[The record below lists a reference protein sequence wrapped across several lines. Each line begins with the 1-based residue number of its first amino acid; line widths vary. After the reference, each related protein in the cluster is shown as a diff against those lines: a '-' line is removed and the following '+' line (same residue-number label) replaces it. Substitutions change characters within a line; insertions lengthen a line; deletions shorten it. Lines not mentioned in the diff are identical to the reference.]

1 MFSSARA
8 YIRDAPKPAKNM
20 LTYNQIEI
28 EKQILEFWEK
38 NKIPQKLSS
47 RRPNA
52 KRFFLLDGPP
62 YANAQPHVGHVKTT
76 VCKDIWSRYKQMQG
90 FSSYFQA
97 GFDCH
102 GLPTEVMVEKELGIQ
117 SKGDIEKIGIDK
129 FDALCLEKVINTEKG
144 WMEYYRRLGA
154 WRAYAEPYFTYKD
167 YYIESGWWTLKQLH
181 EKGLLI
187 EGEKP
192 VYWCP
197 HCETTLSGYEVSDSY
212 KDMADPSIFVKF
224 KLLGTQNEYLL
235 VWTTTPWTLAANMAV
250 IVHPLEI
257 YVKAKIG
264 NEIFILAEKR
274 VEAILKEKLKANFEI
289 VGKIKGAELE
299 GLQYLPLLDVPQ
311 QKELDDKA
319 RKVRLSIPIMT
330 TKKYKKHKLSHK
342 KENANAGNMAD
353 GKIGDNSKP
362 VLVPESKNP
371 IAATETKS
379 NFADKI
385 TGTEEKEE
393 YEEFVSMK
401 EGTGLVHCA
410 PGHGQTD
417 HYLGKYYGLQ
427 AVSPVDEHG
436 KFTEKAGSILQ
447 GIFVKT
453 ADKKI
458 IDMLQ
463 AENKLLISEQI
474 THRAA
479 LCWRC
484 KFPLIFRLSKQWY
497 LKVSTIKDKM
507 ISENEKHVKWM
518 PEYGK
523 VKFHNWLVDRE
534 DWAISQ
540 QRYWGIPLPIWRC
553 KNCQK
558 FDVIGSKEEL
568 KQRSARKL
576 NDSELTDLHR
586 HVVDKIELNC
596 LNCASIM
603 VRERD
608 ILNVWFD
615 SGIAPWASLG
625 YPFKNK
631 ELFESM
637 FPVDLINESQ
647 DQIRGWFDSLMFT
660 SVGLFGNAPY
670 KSVAMM
676 GWVLDEKGEKMS
688 KSLGNVVPAIEG
700 IEKLSADAIRMY
712 YCYEIAPWE
721 VQKFSFKTAEEVKRA
736 FAILFNIFAFYKT
749 YSENAK
755 IPELNIANLK
765 LEDKWVL
772 AKLNVLKQQS
782 AESIEKFEMNLVGRE
797 MIRFL
802 VDDFSRT
809 YIKLIRDRVSDEGST
824 PDKLTCLSL
833 IRKVLIEYS
842 MLIAPISPYISEYL
856 YQQLKV
862 NGKESVHFE
871 DYPKMDEKLVD
882 VGLIE
887 SFQVVSKVSE
897 AVNSLRQELKLKL
910 RWPVE
915 EILIS
920 GDEKTQNAVALLSD
934 VLKNH
939 CNAQNV
945 SVGENSEFGKKE
957 FEGGSVFIP
966 KTLSEKMIISAILRE
981 ASRAVQAERKK
992 AGFVVNEKISLT
1004 INFNDAKVREAF
1016 SGMKSALALEVGASK
1031 VDLKMLDS
1039 ELLGN
1044 HSIELDL
1051 NELKIG
1057 LKVRAKFSKV

>member
-1 MFSSARA
+1 MD
-8 YIRDAPKPAKNM
+8 Y
-20 LTYNQIEI
+20 
-28 EKQILEFWEK
+28 
-38 NKIPQKLSS
+38 
-47 RRPNA
+47 
-52 KRFFLLDGPP
+52 
-62 YANAQPHVGHVKTT
+62 
-76 VCKDIWSRYKQMQG
+76 YK
-90 FSSYFQA
+90 
-97 GFDCH
+97 
-102 GLPTEVMVEKELGIQ
+102 K
-117 SKGDIEKIGIDK
+117 
-129 FDALCLEKVINTEKG
+129 
-144 WMEYYRRLGA
+144 LGA

-181 EKGLLI
+181 EKGLLV

-212 KDMADPSIFVKF
+212 KDMLDPSIIVKF
-224 KLLGTQNEYLL
+224 KLLGAENEFLL
-235 VWTTTPWTLAANMAV
+235 VWTTTPWTLAANVAV
-250 IVHPLEI
+250 VVHPTEI
-257 YVKAKIG
+257 YVRAKIG
-264 NEIFILAEKR
+264 NEIYIIAEKR
-274 VEAILKEKLKANFEI
+274 ATQILKEKLGASFEI
-289 VGKIKGAELE
+289 VSKIKGADLE
-299 GLQYLPLLDVPQ
+299 GLGYMPILNVPAQNDLD
-311 QKELDDKA
+311 EKA

-330 TKKYKKHKLSHK
+330 TKKYKKHKLTHK
-342 KENANAGNMAD
+342 KENDDAKKETIGKAN
-353 GKIGDNSKP
+353 GKE
-362 VLVPESKNP
+362 ESSGIKSQ
-371 IAATETKS
+371 ATVETK
-379 NFADKI
+379 NILADKI

-393 YEEFVSMK
+393 YEEFVSMN

-427 AVSPVDEHG
+427 AISPVDEHG
-436 KFTEKAGSILQ
+436 KFTEKAGNDLQ

-458 IDMLQ
+458 IEKLKS
-463 AENKLLISEQI
+463 ENKLLISEQI
-474 THRAA
+474 SHRAA

-484 KFPLIFRLSKQWY
+484 KSPLIFRLSKQWY

-553 KNCQK
+553 KNCAK
-558 FDVIGSKEEL
+558 FDVIGSREEL
-568 KQRSARKL
+568 KSRSNKKL
-576 NDSELTDLHR
+576 IDSDLTDLHR
-586 HVVDKIELNC
+586 HIVDKIEINC
-596 LNCASIM
+596 NNCKGIM
-603 VRERD
+603 ARERD

-631 ELFESM
+631 ALFESM

-660 SVGLFGNAPY
+660 SVGLFGKSPY

-688 KSLGNVVPAIEG
+688 KSLGNVIPAIEG
-700 IEKLSADAIRMY
+700 IDKLSADVIRMY

-736 FAILFNIFAFYKT
+736 FAILFNTFAFYKT
-749 YSENAK
+749 YSEKIK
-755 IPELNIANLK
+755 IPEFETSNLK
-765 LEDKWVL
+765 LEDKWIIG
-772 AKLNVLKQQS
+772 KLNILKQQS
-782 AESIEKFEMNLVGRE
+782 IDSIEKFEMNLVGRE
-797 MIRFL
+797 MVRFV

-809 YIKLIRDRVSDEGST
+809 YIKLIRDRVSDEGLGA
-824 PDKLTCLSL
+824 DKLTCLSV
-833 IRKVLIEYS
+833 IRKVLLEYS

-862 NGKESVHFE
+862 HGKESVHYE
-871 DYPKMDEKLVD
+871 DFPKMDEKLVD
-882 VGLIE
+882 VELIGAF
-887 SFQVVSKVSE
+887 SVVSKVSE
-897 AVNSLRQELKLKL
+897 AANSLRQELKLKL

-915 EILIS
+915 EILVS
-920 GDEKTQNAVALLSD
+920 GDEKTQNAVEMLSD
-934 VLKNH
+934 VLESY
-939 CNAQNV
+939 CNAKTV
-945 SVGENSEFGKKE
+945 EIGENNEYGKKE
-957 FEGGSVFIP
+957 FDGGFVCIP
-966 KTLSEKMIISAILRE
+966 KTLSEKMIISSILRE
-981 ASRAVQAERKK
+981 ASRAIQAERKK
-992 AGFVVNEKISLT
+992 DGFVVNEKISLT

-1016 SGMKSALALEVGASK
+1016 AGMKIDLANEVGAST

-1039 ELLGN
+1039 ELLGD
-1044 HSIELDL
+1044 HQIELDL
-1051 NELKIG
+1051 NELKAG
-1057 LKVRAKFSKV
+1057 LKVRAKFSKAK